1 MHAQNA
7 ACPFSHL
14 ESRLE
19 VEDVRRLNTTGAVAI
34 VVTLVLSACGTS
46 GSPGQSAGANAS
58 GDQEKIIYFGTGSV
72 PGSPE
77 DYLLPLFVT
86 AQKTLED
93 KGYQFSYSPLS
104 NDEVVEAA
112 VDRGRLDVALLSMVG
127 AQRAIKAGLHMK
139 WVLTNETQ
147 NTFVLVVHK
156 DVSDLTQLKGK
167 KIGAQD
173 ATSLSTAAIPGILGP
188 AGLSL
193 NDYTISYLAGSSNRA
208 AALSSGALDA
218 SMLLYTI
225 AAQLIDKTNGEFKVW
240 KTDTSSSQPMMWEG
254 FVMSD
259 AFRQTQAAKD
269 FVAAMLDAYDK
280 FYSADPAAMAKQA
293 MEIPEL
299 AGLEEESAA
308 ADLKL
313 YQEIKLL
320 PTDGGLAKD
329 LFTPMVDTLV
339 SVNQLKKD
347 DVVPYQDV
355 IDSSLVDA
363 AK

>member
-1 MHAQNA
+1 MMR
-7 ACPFSHL
+7 S
-14 ESRLE
+14 STRG
-19 VEDVRRLNTTGAVAI
+19 VVAVLAL
-34 VVTLVLSACGTS
+34 LVMSACSAT
-46 GSPGQSAGANAS
+46 GSPGSSSSNAPSS
-58 GDQEKIIYFGTGSV
+58 GESEKIIYFGSGSV

-77 DYLLPLFVT
+77 DYLVPLFTT
-86 AQKTLED
+86 ARKTLED

-112 VDRGRLDVALLSMVG
+112 IDRGRIDVALLSMVG

-156 DVSDLTQLKGK
+156 DVDDLTQLKGK
-167 KIGAQD
+167 KIGSQD

-193 NDYTISYLAGSSNRA
+193 SDYTISYLAGSSNRA
-208 AALSSGALDA
+208 AALSSGSLDA

-225 AAQLIDKTNGEFKVW
+225 AVQLIDKSNGEFKIW
-240 KTDTSSSQPMMWEG
+240 GGGAASGPAMDWEG

-259 AFRQTQAAKD
+259 AFRQTQGAKD
-269 FVAAMLDAYDK
+269 FVAAMLDAYQK
-280 FYSADPAAMAKQA
+280 YYGADPAAMAKEAVGIEQ
-293 MEIPEL
+293 L

-313 YQEIKLL
+313 YQDIKLFPL
-320 PTDGGLAKD
+320 DGGVSKD
-329 LFTPMVDTLV
+329 LFSPMIDTLK
-339 SVNQLKKD
+339 SVNQLKEA
-347 DVVPYQDV
+347 DVVPYESVVDT
-355 IDSSLVDA
+355 SLVDA
-363 AK
+363 AKK